1 MTDDIF
7 SAGLEDLAARGL
19 LRAATAFDGGSA
31 RTVTVNGRA
40 LLLFCSND
48 YFGLSHDPRIVA
60 AVKDGLD
67 RYGFGSGGSRLISG
81 TRDTHAELEKNIA
94 SFLGTEAALLFG
106 SGFSANSGVIPAIAG
121 KGDVIIADKLNH
133 ASLVDGCRL
142 SRADFERYPHCDM
155 AALEKLLKKG
165 QSARARWIISDGLF
179 SMDGDMAP
187 LDAICALAKKYGARV
202 YVDDAHA
209 FGVLGK
215 NGRGTP
221 ELFGVEHDIDIL
233 MGTLGKAA
241 GGMGAFAA
249 GKKSTVDWLLNRA
262 RSFIFSTAMPAA
274 VAAGNLKAVEILGN
288 FETERNAFFRATE
301 GFHQRLKTAG
311 FAIPSKSY
319 IIPLVIGEAG
329 DALAAA
335 KRFWN
340 DGIFLQAVRPPAVQ
354 EGTSRLRLTLSLAH
368 TEEDRDAVI
377 RGLVTHIG
385 GGHKETAQ

>member
-7 SAGLEDLAARGL
+7 SARLEELAARGL

-31 RTVTVNGRA
+31 RTVTLNGRT

-48 YFGLSHDPRIVA
+48 YFGLSHDPRIIA
-60 AVKDGLD
+60 AVKEGLD

-81 TRDTHAELEKNIA
+81 TRTPHVELERGIA
-94 SFLGTEAALLFG
+94 SFLGAEAAVLFG
-106 SGFSANSGVIPAIAG
+106 TGFSANSGVIPAVAE
-121 KGDVIIADKLNH
+121 KGDVIFADKLNH

-142 SRADFERYPHCDM
+142 SRAELVRYPHCDT
-155 AALEKLLKKG
+155 AALEKMLKKAG
-165 QSARARWIISDGLF
+165 SAGTRWIVTDGLF

-187 LDAICALAKKYGARV
+187 LDEICSLAKKHDARV

-221 ELFGVEHDIDIL
+221 ELFGVEGKVDIL

-249 GKKSTVDWLLNRA
+249 GKKSTADWLLNKG
-262 RSFIFSTAMPAA
+262 RSFIFSTAMPSA

-288 FETERNAFFRATE
+288 CGAERNAFMQITE
-301 GFHQRLKTAG
+301 TFHQRLKTAG

-319 IIPLVIGEAG
+319 IIPLVIGSAG
-329 DALAAA
+329 GALSAA
-335 KRFWN
+335 KLLWD
-340 DGIFLQAVRPPAVQ
+340 DGIFVQAIRPPAVP

-368 TEEDRDAVI
+368 TEQDREAA
-377 RGLVTHIG
+377 LQSLTSHIG
-385 GGHKETAQ
+385 SGHKGTGS